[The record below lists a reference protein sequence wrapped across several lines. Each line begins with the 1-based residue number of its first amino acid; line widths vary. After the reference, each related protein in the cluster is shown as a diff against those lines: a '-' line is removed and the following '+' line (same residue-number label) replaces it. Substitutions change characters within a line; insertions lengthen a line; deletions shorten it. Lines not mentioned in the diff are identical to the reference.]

1 MPDPP
6 RLLVEQCWQRK
17 LLGKHLVDEDAE
29 RSEDVCLGIS
39 IMFTSKVQPFA
50 REIRHIVSPVILGA
64 H

>member
-1 MPDPP
+1 M
-6 RLLVEQCWQRK
+6 
-17 LLGKHLVDEDAE
+17 DEDAE

-39 IMFTSKVQPFA
+39 FMFTSTVQPTVVRSPFA